1 MEFHFIHDTLT
12 FLSSPTL
19 QHDHD
24 SLFAQQLANPPYR
37 LVLPLDI
44 LLAPSRRNLTH
55 LPRPQNSFLLF
66 RKDYNERMRL
76 LNRNKSKKLSTKTIS
91 ENAKLEWSRQ
101 PPIVKNFFKVL
112 AKEADRRHKQMFPNY
127 KYQPKYKSKDND
139 NKNENEPIPIDSELF
154 EDTTVVE
161 NVSTFDINDSIVSDV
176 DIIELEKYFDIQ
188 AYYNDL
194 KK

>member
-1 MEFHFIHDTLT
+1 MQFHFIHDTLT

-24 SLFAQQLANPPYR
+24 SLFAQQVANPPYR

-44 LLAPSRRNLTH
+44 LLAPSRRSLTH

-66 RKDYNERMRL
+66 RKDYNERIRL
-76 LNRNKSKKLSTKTIS
+76 SNRNKSKKLSVKTIS
-91 ENAKLEWSRQ
+91 ENAKLEWSQQ
-101 PPIVKNFFKVL
+101 PLIVKNFFKVL
-112 AKEADRRHKQMFPNY
+112 AKEADKH
-127 KYQPKYKSKDND
+127 
-139 NKNENEPIPIDSELF
+139 
-154 EDTTVVE
+154 TTVVE
-161 NVSTFDINDSIVSDV
+161 NVSTFDINGSIASDV

-188 AYYNDL
+188 AYYND

>member
-1 MEFHFIHDTLT
+1 MTHFIHDTLT

-24 SLFAQQLANPPYR
+24 SFFAQQIANPPYY

-44 LLAPSRRNLTH
+44 LLAPSRRSLTH

-76 LNRNKSKKLSTKTIS
+76 LNHNKSKKLNAKMIS
-91 ENAKLEWSRQ
+91 KNAKLEWNRQ

-112 AKEADRRHKQMFPNY
+112 EREADKRHKQMYPNY
-127 KYQPKYKSKDND
+127 KYQPKCKPKDND
-139 NKNENEPIPIDSELF
+139 NKDKNESISINSELF

-161 NVSTFDINDSIVSDV
+161 IASTFDINGVASDV

-188 AYYNDL
+188 AYYNDH
-194 KK
+194 K